1 MINPLFAKEK
11 AKQMIYGGDYNP
23 EQWSED
29 IWAEDARLMQT
40 SGVNF
45 ISLGIFS
52 WSKLEPK
59 PGIYNFDWLDRVID
73 LLYAHDVY
81 VNLATATASPP
92 PWFSRQHPDSLPV
105 DEMGA
110 RYNPGSRQQY
120 CPNNQAYKEAAQALA
135 GKMAERYHQHPGVAM
150 WHINNEYGCHNS
162 ECYCAT
168 CTAVFRQWLQNR
180 YQTIDTLNDAWG
192 TAFWSTAYS
201 DWGEISLPNRTI
213 SFYNPA
219 QMLDYRRFMND
230 SLLTIY
236 RAEIKAV
243 QQTGAAQPITTNFLF
258 GTKSIDYFQWAQE
271 GDAVAIDLYPDPC
284 QGDTA
289 WREAAF
295 WYDLTRSQGGERP
308 FLVME
313 QSTTQVNWRSVNQL
327 KPPGMMRALSYQAI
341 ARGADGVMFF
351 QWRASRAGAEKFHS
365 AMVPHGGVENS
376 RVFAEVKQLGEE
388 LKGLTAVTGSQ
399 TPTQVG
405 ILFSY
410 ENIWALELDSKPA
423 EMDAFEVGAP
433 WYQALLSQNVPLD
446 IVHPDHDLS
455 RYQVLVAPLL
465 YQLTEKQ
472 AAAIK
477 QFVANGGTLIM
488 TYFSGIVDAQEKIWL
503 GGYPALLQDVLGLVV
518 EEWQPLMPGEQNEMH
533 LLGNEKQAACSHWAD
548 FLHTTS
554 AETVAVY
561 TKSFFAGRPAITRN
575 QFGEG
580 TAYYLG
586 TRPDMPFLV
595 QFLGDILD
603 ERDIRPPFPTPPNVE
618 IAARVN
624 EDMTYLFVINHG
636 GEETAVNLQ
645 TTQGINLLT
654 GKFVSGQIQMAPYD
668 VLIIALEEK
677 GGN

>member
-1 MINPLFAKEK
+1 MMNPLFSNEK
-11 AKQMIYGGDYNP
+11 AKKMIYGGDYNP

-29 IWAEDARLMQT
+29 IWVEDANLMQEA
-40 SGVNF
+40 GVSL

-59 PGIYNFDWLDRVID
+59 PGVYNFDWLDRVID
-73 LLYAHDVY
+73 LLHAHNVY

-105 DEMGA
+105 DEKGT

-120 CPNNQAYKEAAQALA
+120 CPNNQAYKTAAETLA
-135 GKMAERYHQHPGVAM
+135 GKLAERYREHPGVVM

-162 ECYCAT
+162 ECYCET
-168 CTAVFRQWLQNR
+168 CTAVFRTWLQAR
-180 YQTIDTLNDAWG
+180 YQTIEALNDAWG
-192 TAFWSTAYS
+192 TAFWSMAY
-201 DWGEISLPNRTI
+201 GEWEEIALPNRTI

-219 QMLDYRRFMND
+219 HMLDYRRFMND
-230 SLLTIY
+230 SLLNIY
-236 RAEIKAV
+236 RAEIEAV
-243 QQTGAAQPITTNFLF
+243 QKTGAKQPITTNFLF
-258 GTKSIDYFQWAQE
+258 GNKSIDYFQWAQE

-284 QGDTA
+284 QGDSA

-295 WYDLTRSQGGERP
+295 WYDLTRSQGGKRP

-313 QSTTQVNWRSVNQL
+313 QSTTQVNWRNVNQL

-351 QWRASRAGAEKFHS
+351 QWRASRAGAEKYHS

-388 LKGLTAVTGSQ
+388 LQGLTAVTGSQ
-399 TPTQVG
+399 TPAQVG

-410 ENIWALELDSKPA
+410 ENVWALELDSKPA
-423 EMDAFEVGAP
+423 EIDALEVGAP
-433 WYQALLSQNVPLD
+433 WYQALLSHNVPLD
-446 IVHPDHDLS
+446 IVHPDNDLS
-455 RYQVLVAPLL
+455 HYQVLVAPLL
-465 YQLTEKQ
+465 YQLTETQ
-472 AAAIK
+472 AESLK

-488 TYFSGIVDAQEKIWL
+488 TYFSGIVDEREHIWL
-503 GGYPALLQDVLGLVV
+503 GGYPALLQDMLGVVV
-518 EEWQPLMPGEQNEMH
+518 EEWQPFMPDERNEIQLINGETTAN
-533 LLGNEKQAACSHWAD
+533 CTHWAD
-548 FLHTTS
+548 LLHTTS

-575 QFGEG
+575 QFGKG

-595 QFLGDILD
+595 HFLGDVLN
-603 ERDIRPPFPTPPNVE
+603 EHHIRPPFPAPPNVE
-618 IAARVN
+618 ITTRVN
-624 EDMTYLFVINHG
+624 GDVTYVFAINHSG
-636 GEETAVNLQ
+636 VETAVNLQ
-645 TTQGINLLT
+645 STHGTNLLT
-654 GKFVSGQIQMAPYD
+654 GETVGGQIQMAPYD
-668 VLIIALEEK
+668 VLIIEK
-677 GGN
+677 KKN